1 MFIGQG
7 LKQIELWT
15 GKSLANPELIDKV
28 VKDVLIRNNIC
39 WLKSLEKAEKAVDNE
54 RIPIYRKDV
63 YDIIEEFF
71 MQNEQYFTQN

>member
-1 MFIGQG
+1 MNSN
-7 LKQIELWT
+7 L
-15 GKSLANPELIDKV
+15 NPELIDKV

-63 YDIIEEFF
+63 YDIIQEFF
-71 MQNEQYFTQN
+71 RQNHEYIK

>member
-1 MFIGQG
+1 MNSKI
-7 LKQIELWT
+7 
-15 GKSLANPELIDKV
+15 NPELIDKV